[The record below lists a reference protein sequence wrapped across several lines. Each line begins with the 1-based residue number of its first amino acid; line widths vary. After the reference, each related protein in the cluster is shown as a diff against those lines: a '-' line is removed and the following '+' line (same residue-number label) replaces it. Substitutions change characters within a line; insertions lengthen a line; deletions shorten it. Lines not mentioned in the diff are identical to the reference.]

1 MSDENN
7 EDPVRETLPVRRK
20 RGRPRKTDIEAKKTR
35 TKVGRPAGD
44 AAAIKEYK
52 ARLLNSPKS
61 RKVLDSIL
69 DAALDDEHK
78 NQAAAWKLVM
88 DRLLPISY
96 FDKDKETG
104 RSAVNITITGVGDT
118 TISNSVPN
126 QYDEAVDG
134 EFDEVKD

>member
-20 RGRPRKTDIEAKKTR
+20 RGRPRKTDIAAKKTR
-35 TKVGRPAGD
+35 NKVGRPAGD

-69 DAALDDEHK
+69 NAALDDEHK

-118 TISNSVPN
+118 TISNSIPN